1 MILHSKILGDSNK
14 HILILHGFL
23 GSGDNSGLLEEQF
36 TKNSVI
42 IVNRYFIRITMQI
55 TSQIG
60 DLQFYEN

>member
-1 MILHSKILGDSNK
+1 
-14 HILILHGFL
+14 L
-23 GSGDNSGLLEEQF
+23 GSGDNSGVLEEQF